1 LQIGAVFCSCAGQ
14 ITEKIDFNELRNLIS
29 DQVAWVEK
37 FELACS
43 TEAQQ
48 KLIELLAERKPEG
61 LIMFACSPQN
71 KGSLFK
77 RIAIQSEIN
86 PYMVNIVNIRE
97 QVAWVTEH
105 RKSALKK
112 TYSVF
117 RGTLERLNNK
127 SLCLIKNFQSALIL

>member
-1 LQIGAVFCSCAGQ
+1 
-14 ITEKIDFNELRNLIS
+14 LIS

-105 RKSALKK
+105 KKSALKK